1 MSLFVLLWN
10 AVKELPGGLPRGA
23 IIRLGF
29 RLLNCRATQIFSTLR
44 FSRRKIAA
52 LRIFSWRIEPPMSE
66 PSSVTARMKLRAV
79 AATLTAGL
87 IAAILDIIA
96 AFLVYGRL
104 GAPPERILQGIASG
118 ILGPSA
124 FEGGSK
130 TAVLG
135 LALHFIIA
143 LGAATMFYT
152 ASRKLKF
159 LTRHAVISGFLFG
172 IVVYFFMQ
180 DVVLP
185 LSAYQKG
192 AFSLSIMLV
201 GVVVHMF
208 CVGLPIS
215 LTIRRFPI

>member
-1 MSLFVLLWN
+1 
-10 AVKELPGGLPRGA
+10 
-23 IIRLGF
+23 
-29 RLLNCRATQIFSTLR
+29 
-44 FSRRKIAA
+44 
-52 LRIFSWRIEPPMSE
+52 MSE
-66 PSSVTARMKLRAV
+66 PSSVSARMKRRAV

-87 IAAILDIIA
+87 IAGILDIIA
-96 AFLVYGRL
+96 AFLVYGRF
-104 GAPPERILQGIASG
+104 GAQPERILQGIASG

-135 LALHFIIA
+135 LALHFVIA
-143 LGAATMFYT
+143 LGAAAAFYV

-172 IVVYFFMQ
+172 IAVYFFMQ

-185 LSAYQKG
+185 LSAYHKG
-192 AFSLSIMLV
+192 GVSASIMLIGMV
-201 GVVVHMF
+201 IHMF